1 MNNRSL
7 YNGSVHVKTHR
18 TCDWGM
24 GFAGVHYALPI
35 PIRQQKPGPN
45 AVGQVNPWQSLLLNK
60 VKVQQK
66 GLHCQTETTFVPRDH
81 YAC

>member
-1 MNNRSL
+1 MDL

-18 TCDWGM
+18 TRDWGM

-45 AVGQVNPWQSLLLNK
+45 AVGRVNP
-60 VKVQQK
+60 
-66 GLHCQTETTFVPRDH
+66 
-81 YAC
+81 